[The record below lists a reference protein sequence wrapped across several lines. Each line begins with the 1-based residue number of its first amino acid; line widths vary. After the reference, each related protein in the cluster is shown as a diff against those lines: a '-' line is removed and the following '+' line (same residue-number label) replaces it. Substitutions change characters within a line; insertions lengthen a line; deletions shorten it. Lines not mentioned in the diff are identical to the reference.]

1 MSNSFTTRAAP
12 NSPIGRI
19 RLVARGGFGGY
30 SNQIGLGALLVALVL
45 LFSALLGNGFTN
57 SANLLSIGLQL
68 PELGILSLAIF
79 ITLIHGGM
87 NLSAVATANLCAL
100 TAAHLLTTKIPGA
113 SETMQIVWMFIAVF
127 AAIALGLL
135 VGLLNG
141 AIVVYAGVHPM
152 LATVGTMIMIKGVA
166 LGFTHGAVIS
176 GFPAPIRF
184 IGSGIFL
191 GVPFGLIVFAVCAIA
206 VAVILNRTP
215 FGAAIYLIG
224 SNERATEYSGV
235 DTKRVLFG
243 IYLLSSFLAVIAGLV
258 MMGRFNSANAT
269 YGDSYILVTVLA
281 SMLGGTD
288 PYGGFGTVSGLV
300 LSLLILQVIASA
312 FNQLHLSAFLTIAIW
327 GLLLVGVSAVTVVKR
342 RSRTASEAMR

>member
-1 MSNSFTTRAAP
+1 MSNSFSRVGHDDPAALA
-12 NSPIGRI
+12 
-19 RLVARGGFGGY
+19 RLAMRRGVGVYGY
-30 SNQIGLGALLVALVL
+30 QLGLSGLLLALVV
-45 LFSALLGNGFTN
+45 LFVLLLGKGFVN
-57 SANLLSIGLQL
+57 SANLSSIGSQL

-79 ITLIHGGM
+79 ITLLHGGM

-100 TAAHLLTTKIPGA
+100 TAAHVLTTRIPGA
-113 SETMQIVWMFIAVF
+113 SETMQVVWMFVAIFLAVG
-127 AAIALGLL
+127 LGLL

-152 LATVGTMIMIKGVA
+152 LATIGTMIMIKGIA
-166 LGFTHGAVIS
+166 LGLTHGAVIS

-184 IGSGIFL
+184 IGGGTVF
-191 GVPFGLIVFAVCAIA
+191 GVPFGLIVFALCAAA
-206 VAVILNRTP
+206 VAVILKRTP

-235 DTKRVLFG
+235 DTKQVLFG
-243 IYLLSSFLAVIAGLV
+243 IYLLSSLLAVIAGFV

-281 SMLGGTD
+281 SVLGGTD

-300 LSLLILQVIASA
+300 LALLILQVIASA
-312 FNQLHLSAFLTIAIW
+312 FNQLHLSAYLAMAIW